1 MIITRTPLR
10 VSFAGGGSDIRAFY
24 KDEPGAV
31 LSTTI
36 NKYIHITVSK
46 HWDQNRIRVAYSV
59 TENVMCA
66 DELQHELV
74 RQALLMSGVHAG
86 VEITSI
92 SDIPARGSGLGSSS
106 AYTIGV
112 LNALGAYV
120 SGPPPQKILAKMACR
135 IEIDNLGKPIGKQD
149 QYACAIGGIHLIE
162 FMPNEDVVI
171 HHVHLTD
178 ANKIELENRLML
190 FYTGLTRSSDDI
202 LAKQS
207 ENTRNDKKTRDNL
220 RAMANIARRLKCE
233 LDEGNLDALGFALL
247 EGWER
252 KKKLADGISNRIISD
267 AMGKGIRAGAL
278 GGKVL
283 GAGGG
288 GFILF
293 YAKPEHHEAIRESVK
308 MRQVPF
314 RLDDRGTYVLYS
326 RAE

>member
-10 VSFAGGGSDIRAFY
+10 ISFAGGGSDIRAFY
-24 KDEPGAV
+24 RDEPGAV

-46 HWDQNRIRVAYSV
+46 HWDHDRIRLAYSV

-74 RQALLMSGVHAG
+74 RQALLMTGIHSGI
-86 VEITSI
+86 EITSI
-92 SDIPARGSGLGSSS
+92 SDIPSRGSGLGSSS
-106 AYTIGV
+106 AYTVGM
-112 LNALGAYV
+112 LNALANYKGEAV
-120 SGPPPQKILAKMACR
+120 TNKNLAKMACR

-149 QYACAIGGIHLIE
+149 QYACAIGGLHLIE
-162 FMPNEDVVI
+162 FMPDENVVI
-171 HHVHLTD
+171 HPVRLTM
-178 ANKIELENRLML
+178 ANRIELENRLML
-190 FYTGLTRSSDDI
+190 FYTGLTRKSDGI

-220 RAMANIARRLKCE
+220 RAMANIARQLKCE
-233 LDEGNLDALGFALL
+233 LDEGNIDTLGFALL

-252 KKKLADGISNRIISD
+252 KKKLADGISNSIISD
-267 AMGKGIRAGAL
+267 VMGKGIRAGAL

-293 YAKPEHHEAIRESVK
+293 YAKPENHEAIREAVK

-314 RLDDRGTYVLYS
+314 RFDDRGTYVLYS
-326 RAE
+326 RTE